1 MIEMLENKWSD
12 WLDCN
17 QQVLLEI
24 PEKPGVYMMHAAMKI
39 LLIGGSHNMKKSISE
54 ALEQKCV
61 SKATRIRFREEENFE
76 EIRKEMITDYKKRHE
91 GNIPQCMN

>member
-12 WLDCN
+12 WLDN
-17 QQVLLEI
+17 TEEVLFEI

-39 LLIGGSHNMKKSISE
+39 LFIGGSQNMKKSITE
-54 ALEQKCV
+54 ALEKKCV
-61 SKATRIRFREEENFE
+61 SKATRIRFREEVNFD
-76 EIRKEMITDYKKRHE
+76 EIKNELIVDYKKRHE